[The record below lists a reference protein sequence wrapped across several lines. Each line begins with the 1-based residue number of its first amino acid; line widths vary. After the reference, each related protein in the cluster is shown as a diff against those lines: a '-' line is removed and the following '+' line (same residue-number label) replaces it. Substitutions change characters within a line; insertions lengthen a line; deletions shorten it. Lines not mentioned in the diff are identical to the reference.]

1 MKKLCKSVL
10 FSLLLL
16 VSVIV
21 ASAALTSCKA
31 TRTITTSSTYTQ
43 VGDSAKT
50 TTSIATK
57 TVEEYIGT
65 KKK

>member
-50 TTSIATK
+50 TTSITTK

>member
-1 MKKLCKSVL
+1 MKKFCNSFLFVL
-10 FSLLLL
+10 LFWVSL
-16 VSVIV
+16 IA

-50 TTSIATK
+50 TTSITTK

>member
-1 MKKLCKSVL
+1 MKKIFIIHCSL
-10 FSLLLL
+10 FIGL
-16 VSVIV
+16 IA

-31 TRTITTSSTYTQ
+31 TRTITTTSTYTQ
-43 VGDSAKT
+43 VGDTAKT
-50 TTSIATK
+50 TTSITTK